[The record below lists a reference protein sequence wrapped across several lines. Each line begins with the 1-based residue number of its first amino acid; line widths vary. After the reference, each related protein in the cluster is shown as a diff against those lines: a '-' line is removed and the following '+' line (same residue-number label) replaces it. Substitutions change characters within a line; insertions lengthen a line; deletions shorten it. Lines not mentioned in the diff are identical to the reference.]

1 MKYNIINIII
11 ITIHLVI
18 LISCEHKQKTKPI
31 ASTKLEDQDIESP
44 FLKSPKVKKIWQEDK
59 IEGRKYI
66 KGHWIYEI
74 EEQPVWM
81 K

>member
-1 MKYNIINIII
+1 MKYNIIYIII
-11 ITIHLVI
+11 VIFQLVM
-18 LISCEHKQKTKPI
+18 LVSCQQKQKVKEIPTTKI
-31 ASTKLEDQDIESP
+31 EEQDSDSP
-44 FLKSPKVKKIWQEDK
+44 FLKSPKIKKVWQEDK
-59 IEGRKYI
+59 IEGRKFI

>member
-1 MKYNIINIII
+1 MKYNIVYITLIIFQ
-11 ITIHLVI
+11 LVM
-18 LISCEHKQKTKPI
+18 LISCEHKQKANPIPTTKI
-31 ASTKLEDQDIESP
+31 EDQDSESP

-66 KGHWIYEI
+66 KGHWVYEI